1 MEEETRYTKQ
11 DLETMR
17 AWTLQRK
24 IQVTQ
29 TRLIEWLGRYDWNV
43 YVSFSGGKDSTV
55 LADLAARVYQVFSC
69 PKRQDPLRL
78 VFVNTGLEYPEIQKF
93 VRDFAEWLKAKYKIP
108 VELEILH
115 PSMTFPQVLS
125 KYGYV
130 PHGTLHMGGM
140 TMTERERLLAKI
152 RKVQALANRGA
163 DGEKQSAAALLDR
176 LMTQYGIDEAEIAEE
191 RLEKC
196 FFRYKTPYERK
207 LLVQVIYTV
216 TGKIP
221 FKCVGS
227 YSGRARKQVGIDCTA
242 AERLEI
248 EFSYEFYKAALEEEM
263 ERFYSAFLMKNDI
276 FPPASKKAEEIP
288 AAEIS
293 RSEALKLQA
302 LMAGMGDHTRRPV
315 LGSGVEP

>member
-1 MEEETRYTKQ
+1 MRRNEPTPEEQEVEEMKQ
-11 DLETMR
+11 
-17 AWTLQRK
+17 
-24 IQVTQ
+24 
-29 TRLIEWLGRYDWNV
+29 
-43 YVSFSGGKDSTV
+43 
-55 LADLAARVYQVFSC
+55 AARVIKEICDRRTADDACSFC
-69 PKRQDPLRL
+69 PFYDMCR
-78 VFVNTGLEYPEIQKF
+78 
-93 VRDFAEWLKAKYKIP
+93 
-108 VELEILH
+108 
-115 PSMTFPQVLS
+115 
-125 KYGYV
+125 
-130 PHGTLHMGGM
+130 
-140 TMTERERLLAKI
+140 TEPFDK
-152 RKVQALANRGA
+152 
-163 DGEKQSAAALLDR
+163 
-176 LMTQYGIDEAEIAEE
+176 LMKQYGIDEAEIAEE

-302 LMAGMGDHTRRPV
+302 LMAGMGDHTRRPA
-315 LGSGVEP
+315 LGSGVGP